1 MSTTMEPKVVTE
13 GFEEPRPAPPG
24 GPERKGAKLRGLL
37 LVLVILAAVIGY
49 FVVTG
54 INSRAEA
61 KSGLEKDA
69 MATAIPTVTV
79 IHPGTGAEADEVVLP
94 GNMQAFVDTPIWAR
108 ASGYLKAWH
117 VDIGARVKKGQLLAE
132 IEAPELDQQ
141 LQQARAQLTTD
152 EANLKL
158 AEITA
163 ERYSGLLKQDSV
175 AKQDV
180 DNAVQNAAARK
191 ATVESSRANVARLEE
206 TVGYER
212 VYAPFDGVVT
222 ARNIDVG
229 ALINAGANTP
239 GKELFHLAS
248 NTTLR
253 VYVNVPE
260 AYSRATKQGVQA
272 YVTLA
277 EYPGNKF
284 SGTVV
289 RNSNAID
296 VTSRTLLVEV
306 DVKNPTGQLLP
317 GSYVSV
323 HLKLPTPGHNVT
335 IPANALIFRSQGL
348 QVALVRDNKTALV
361 PVILGHDFGDT
372 VEIVH
377 GISPNDAVIVNPND
391 SLRAGEQVQVQV
403 QEQPKS
409 AAE

>member
-1 MSTTMEPKVVTE
+1 MEPKEMTE
-13 GFEEPRPAPPG
+13 KVEVGEQKLPDEPEQKG
-24 GPERKGAKLRGLL
+24 GKLKGLLFL
-37 LVLVILAAVIGY
+37 LVLAAAVLAY
-49 FVVTG
+49 FIVTG

-69 MATAIPTVTV
+69 LAMAIPTVTV
-79 IHPGTGAEADEVVLP
+79 IHPGSGADADEVVLP

-117 VDIGARVKKGQLLAE
+117 VDIGARVRKGQLLAE
-132 IEAPELDQQ
+132 IEAPEINQQ
-141 LQQARAQLTTD
+141 LQQARAQLATD

-163 ERYSGLLKQDSV
+163 ERYSGLLKQDSI

-191 ATVESSRANVARLEE
+191 ATVESSKANVARLQEM
-206 TVGYER
+206 VGYEK

-239 GKELFHLAS
+239 GKELFHLTS
-248 NTTLR
+248 NSTLR

-260 AYSRATKQGVQA
+260 AYSRSTREGVQA

-277 EYPGNKF
+277 EYPGSKF
-284 SGTVV
+284 TGTVV
-289 RNSNAID
+289 RNANAID
-296 VTSRTLLVEV
+296 ASSRTLLVEV
-306 DVKNPTGQLLP
+306 DVKNSNGQLLP

-323 HLKLPTPGHNVT
+323 HLKLPTKSGQSVT

-348 QVALVRDNKTALV
+348 QVAVVRDNKTALV
-361 PVILGHDFGDT
+361 PVTLGHDFGDS
-372 VEIVH
+372 VEVVH
-377 GISPNDAVIVNPND
+377 GVGPKDAVIVNPSD
-391 SLRAGEQVQVQV
+391 SLRAGEQVQVQ
-403 QEQPKS
+403 EQSKS
-409 AAE
+409 SAE

>member
-1 MSTTMEPKVVTE
+1 MEPKEMAE
-13 GFEEPRPAPPG
+13 GVDVREPMLPPK
-24 GPERKGAKLRGLL
+24 PERAKLKSFLF
-37 LVLVILAAVIGY
+37 VLVVAAAVLAY
-49 FVVTG
+49 FVITG

-69 MATAIPTVTV
+69 LAMAIPTVTV
-79 IHPGTGAEADEVVLP
+79 IHPGSGAKADEIVLP

-132 IEAPELDQQ
+132 IEAPEINQQ
-141 LQQARAQLTTD
+141 LQQARAQLSTD

-158 AEITA
+158 ADITA

-175 AKQDV
+175 SKQDV

-206 TVGYER
+206 MVGYEK

-222 ARNIDVG
+222 ARNVDVG
-229 ALINAGANTP
+229 ALINADANTP

-248 NTTLR
+248 NSTLR

-260 AYSRATKQGVQA
+260 AYSRTTREGVQA
-272 YVTLA
+272 YVTLD
-277 EYPGNKF
+277 EYPGRKF

-289 RNSNAID
+289 RNANAID
-296 VTSRTLLVEV
+296 ATSRTLLVEV
-306 DVKNPTGQLLP
+306 DVKNPSGQLLP

-323 HLKLPTPGHNVT
+323 HLQLPSQAGQSVT
-335 IPANALIFRSQGL
+335 IPANSLIFRSQGL
-348 QVALVRDNKTALV
+348 QVALVRDNKTVLV
-361 PVILGHDFGDT
+361 PVTLGHDFGDS
-372 VEIVH
+372 VEVVH
-377 GISPNDAVIVNPND
+377 GIQPNDAVIVNPSD
-391 SLRAGEQVQVQV
+391 SLRAGEQVQVQ
-403 QEQPKS
+403 EQSKS
-409 AAE
+409 SAE

>member
-1 MSTTMEPKVVTE
+1 MSTIMEQREVAESVISPKSALPN
-13 GFEEPRPAPPG
+13 EPP
-24 GPERKGAKLRGLL
+24 RKGAKLRGLL
-37 LVLVILAAVIGY
+37 VLLVLVAAVLGY
-49 FVVTG
+49 LVITG

-61 KSGLEKDA
+61 KSGLQKDA
-69 MATAIPTVTV
+69 LAMAVPTVTV
-79 IHPGTGAEADEVVLP
+79 IHPAAGAGADEIVLP

-132 IEAPELDQQ
+132 IEAPELNQQ
-141 LQQARAQLTTD
+141 LQQARAQLATD

-163 ERYSGLLKQDSV
+163 ERYSGLLKQDSI

-180 DNAVQNAAARK
+180 DNAVQNAAARQ
-191 ATVESSRANVARLEE
+191 ATVESSKANVARLEE

-212 VYAPFDGVVT
+212 VYAPFDGIVT
-222 ARNIDVG
+222 ARNVDVG

-239 GKELFHLAS
+239 GKELFHLAANS
-248 NTTLR
+248 TLR

-260 AYSRATKQGVQA
+260 AYSRATKQGLDA

-284 SGTVV
+284 AGTLV

-306 DVKNPTGQLLP
+306 DVKNPSGQLLP

-323 HLKLPTPGHNVT
+323 HLKLPSKTRGVT
-335 IPANALIFRSQGL
+335 IPANALLFRAEGL
-348 QVALVRDNKTALV
+348 QVALVRDNKTVLV
-361 PVILGHDFGDT
+361 PVTLGHDFGDS
-372 VEIVH
+372 VEVVN
-377 GISPNDAVIVNPND
+377 GIGSDDAVIVNPSD
-391 SLRAGEQVQVQV
+391 SIRAGEQVQTQ
-403 QEQPKS
+403 QSKS
-409 AAE
+409 SGE

>member
-1 MSTTMEPKVVTE
+1 MEPKEMTE
-13 GFEEPRPAPPG
+13 SIEVRERKLPDE
-24 GPERKGAKLRGLL
+24 PERRGAKLKGLL
-37 LVLVILAAVIGY
+37 LLLILAAAVLGY

-69 MATAIPTVTV
+69 LATAIPTVTV
-79 IHPGTGAEADEVVLP
+79 IHPGAGADADEVVLP

-117 VDIGARVKKGQLLAE
+117 VDIGTRVRKGQLLAE
-132 IEAPELDQQ
+132 IEAPEINQQ

-163 ERYSGLLKQDSV
+163 ERYSGLLKQDSI

-191 ATVESSRANVARLEE
+191 ATVDSSKANVARLEE
-206 TVGYER
+206 MVGYEK

-248 NTTLR
+248 NSTLR

-260 AYSRATKQGVQA
+260 AYSRATREGVQA

-277 EYPGNKF
+277 EYPGSKF
-284 SGTVV
+284 TGTVV
-289 RNSNAID
+289 RNANAID
-296 VTSRTLLVEV
+296 ASSRTLLVEV
-306 DVKNPTGQLLP
+306 DVKNPNGQLLP

-323 HLKLPTPGHNVT
+323 HLKLPTKGGHSVT

-348 QVALVRDNKTALV
+348 QVAVVRDNKTALV
-361 PVILGHDFGDT
+361 PVTLGHDFGDS
-372 VEIVH
+372 VEVVH
-377 GISPNDAVIVNPND
+377 GIGPNDAVIVNPSD
-391 SLRAGEQVQVQV
+391 SIRAGEQVQVQ
-403 QEQPKS
+403 EQSKS
-409 AAE
+409 SAE

>member
-1 MSTTMEPKVVTE
+1 MKTTMEPNEVTE
-13 GFEEPRPAPPG
+13 KVEIPRPDLP
-24 GPERKGAKLRGLL
+24 GAKRSGAGLRGLL
-37 LVLVILAAVIGY
+37 VVLVLVAAVLGY
-49 FVVTG
+49 LVITG

-69 MATAIPTVTV
+69 LAMAVPTVAV
-79 IHPGTGAEADEVVLP
+79 IHPGAGAGADEIVLP

-108 ASGYLKAWH
+108 ASGDLKAWY

-141 LQQARAQLTTD
+141 LQQSRAQLTTD

-163 ERYSGLLKQDSV
+163 DRYSGLLKQDSI

-191 ATVESSRANVARLEE
+191 STVESSKANVARLEQM
-206 TVGYER
+206 VGYEK
-212 VYAPFDGVVT
+212 VYAPFDGIVT

-239 GKELFHLAS
+239 GKELFHLAANS
-248 NTTLR
+248 TLR

-260 AYSRATKQGVQA
+260 AYSRATKQGLDA

-284 SGTVV
+284 SGTLV
-289 RNSNAID
+289 RNANAID
-296 VTSRTLLVEV
+296 VTSRTLPVEV

-323 HLKLPTPGHNVT
+323 HLKLPSKTHGVT
-335 IPANALIFRSQGL
+335 IPANALLFRSEGL
-348 QVALVRDNKTALV
+348 QVAVVRDQKTVLV
-361 PVILGHDFGDT
+361 PVTLGHDFGDS
-372 VEIVH
+372 VEVVH
-377 GISPNDAVIVNPND
+377 GIGPNDAVIVNPSD
-391 SLRAGEQVQVQV
+391 SIRAGEPVQM
-403 QEQPKS
+403 QEVSKAS
-409 AAE
+409 GE

>member
-1 MSTTMEPKVVTE
+1 MEPKDMTE
-13 GFEEPRPAPPG
+13 TVEIREQKLPNE
-24 GPERKGAKLRGLL
+24 PERNGSKLKGL
-37 LVLVILAAVIGY
+37 LVLLVLAAAVLGYLVI
-49 FVVTG
+49 TG

-69 MATAIPTVTV
+69 LAMAVPTVTV
-79 IHPGTGAEADEVVLP
+79 IHPGSGANADEIVLP

-132 IEAPELDQQ
+132 IEAPEINQQ
-141 LQQARAQLTTD
+141 LQQARAQLSTD

-163 ERYSGLLKQDSV
+163 ERYSGLLKQDSI

-191 ATVESSRANVARLEE
+191 ATVESSKANAARLQEM
-206 TVGYER
+206 VGYEK
-212 VYAPFDGVVT
+212 VYAPFNGVVT
-222 ARNIDVG
+222 ARNVDVG

-248 NTTLR
+248 NSTLR

-260 AYSRATKQGVQA
+260 AYSRATKEGVQA

-277 EYPGNKF
+277 EYPGRKF
-284 SGTVV
+284 SGTLV
-289 RNSNAID
+289 RNANAID

-323 HLKLPTPGHNVT
+323 HLNLPSKGGQSVT
-335 IPANALIFRSQGL
+335 IPANALIFRAQGL

-361 PVILGHDFGDT
+361 PVTLGHDFGDS
-372 VEIVH
+372 VEVVH
-377 GISPNDAVIVNPND
+377 GVGPNDAVIVNPSD
-391 SLRAGEQVQVQV
+391 SLRAGEQVQVQ
-403 QEQPKS
+403 EQSKTS
-409 AAE
+409 AE

>member
-1 MSTTMEPKVVTE
+1 MEQKEVVE
-13 GFEEPRPAPPG
+13 SVDVLKPALPDEPPVKR
-24 GPERKGAKLRGLL
+24 AKLRGLL
-37 LVLVILAAVIGY
+37 LLLALVAAVFGY
-49 FVVTG
+49 FVITG

-69 MATAIPTVTV
+69 LAMAIPTVTV
-79 IHPGTGAEADEVVLP
+79 IHPGAGAGADEIVLP

-108 ASGYLKAWH
+108 ASGYLKTWH
-117 VDIGARVKKGQLLAE
+117 VDIGARVRKGELLAE

-163 ERYSGLLKQDSV
+163 ERYSGLLQQDSV

-191 ATVESSRANVARLEE
+191 STVEFAKANVARLEE
-206 TVGYER
+206 MVRYEK
-212 VYAPFDGVVT
+212 VYAPFDGIVT

-239 GKELFHLAS
+239 GRELFHLAANS
-248 NTTLR
+248 TLR
-253 VYVNVPE
+253 VYVNVPQV
-260 AYSRATKQGVQA
+260 YSRATREGLEA

-277 EYPGNKF
+277 EYPGSKF
-284 SGTVV
+284 AGTVV
-289 RNSNAID
+289 RNANAID

-306 DVKNPTGQLLP
+306 DVKNPAGRLLP

-323 HLKLPTPGHNVT
+323 HLKLPSKTNSVT
-335 IPANALIFRSQGL
+335 VPANALIFRSEGL
-348 QVALVRDNKTALV
+348 QVALVRGGKTVLV
-361 PVILGHDFGDT
+361 PVTLGHDFGDS
-372 VEIVH
+372 VEVVH
-377 GISPNDAVIVNPND
+377 GIGRNDAVIVNPSD
-391 SLRAGEQVQVQV
+391 SIRAGEQVQT
-403 QEQPKS
+403 QELS
-409 AAE
+409 ESSGE

>member
-1 MSTTMEPKVVTE
+1 MSTLMESKEATE
-13 GFEEPRPAPPG
+13 NVEVARPALPSEPP
-24 GPERKGAKLRGLL
+24 RKGAKLKGLLIL
-37 LVLVILAAVIGY
+37 LVLVAAVLAY
-49 FVVTG
+49 LVVTG

-61 KSGLEKDA
+61 KTGLQTDALA
-69 MATAIPTVTV
+69 MAVPTVTV
-79 IHPGTGAEADEVVLP
+79 IHPGSGAGSDEIVLP

-117 VDIGARVKKGQLLAE
+117 VDIGTRVKKGQLMAE
-132 IEAPELDQQ
+132 IEAPEIDQQ

-191 ATVESSRANVARLEE
+191 STVDSSKANVARLEE
-206 TVGYER
+206 TVGYEK

-248 NTTLR
+248 NSTLR

-260 AYSRATKQGVQA
+260 VYSRATKQGVPA
-272 YVTLA
+272 YVTLS
-277 EYPGNKF
+277 EYPGSKF
-284 SGTVV
+284 NGTLV
-289 RNSNAID
+289 RNSNSID

-323 HLKLPTPGHNVT
+323 HLKLPTKGQSSVT
-335 IPANALIFRSQGL
+335 VPANALIFRSEGL
-348 QVALVRDNKTALV
+348 QVALVRDKKTVLV
-361 PVILGHDFGDT
+361 PVTLGHDFGDS

-377 GISPNDAVIVNPND
+377 GIGANDAVIVNPSD
-391 SLRAGEQVQVQV
+391 SIRAGERVQV
-403 QEQPKS
+403 QEQSKS
-409 AAE
+409 SAE

>member
-1 MSTTMEPKVVTE
+1 MSTTMEQREVTE
-13 GFEEPRPAPPG
+13 SANLLKPALPPEPPQ
-24 GPERKGAKLRGLL
+24 KGAKLRGLL
-37 LVLVILAAVIGY
+37 LLVVLVAAVLGY

-61 KSGLEKDA
+61 KTGLEKDA
-69 MATAIPTVTV
+69 LAMAIPTVTV
-79 IHPGTGAEADEVVLP
+79 IHPQSGSGADEIVLP

-132 IEAPELDQQ
+132 IEAPEVDQQ

-163 ERYSGLLKQDSV
+163 ERYSGLLKQDSI

-191 ATVESSRANVARLEE
+191 STVESSKANVARLLEM
-206 TVGYER
+206 VGYEK

-229 ALINAGANTP
+229 ALINSGANTP
-239 GKELFHLAS
+239 GKELFHLAANS
-248 NTTLR
+248 TMR

-260 AYSRATKQGVQA
+260 SYSRATREGMDA
-272 YVTLA
+272 FVTLA
-277 EYPGNKF
+277 EYPGSKF
-284 SGTVV
+284 AGTLV

-296 VTSRTLLVEV
+296 VASRTLLVEV
-306 DVKNPTGQLLP
+306 DVKNPSGQLLP

-323 HLKLPTPGHNVT
+323 HLKLPTKGHSLT
-335 IPANALIFRSQGL
+335 IPANALLFRSEGL
-348 QVALVRDNKTALV
+348 QVALVRDNKTVLV
-361 PVILGHDFGDT
+361 PVTLGHDFGDS
-372 VEIVH
+372 VEVVH
-377 GISPNDAVIVNPND
+377 GISPGDGVIVNPSD
-391 SLRAGEQVQVQV
+391 SIRAGEQVQT
-403 QEQPKS
+403 QEQSKAS
-409 AAE
+409 AE